1 MGILLVPKLLT
12 SQAPELCSPGAT
24 ACSPGSTL
32 WVNDLKRSRIIS
44 HIFIFVSLIVWTISR
59 SFLRFLIFFRFCIT
73 PNVSIEDLK
82 FLDFMKDSKKKSI
95 KIIQNSIFSMGTTK
109 KKKSKKIF
117 FQKKKKFFF
126 VSKSFLNH
134 FKAILSVK
142 NFFDIFSF
150 CV

>member
-44 HIFIFVSLIVWTISR
+44 HIFIFVSLIVWIISR

-73 PNVSIEDLK
+73 PNPSIEDLK
-82 FLDFMKDSKKKSI
+82 FPDFL
-95 KIIQNSIFSMGTTK
+95 
-109 KKKSKKIF
+109 KKSKKKKTSKSYKTVF
-117 FQKKKKFFF
+117 FSMGAPKKKN
-126 VSKSFLNH
+126 SKISFSEKNLFLFQNH
-134 FKAILSVK
+134 F
-142 NFFDIFSF
+142 
-150 CV
+150 

>member
-44 HIFIFVSLIVWTISR
+44 HIFIFVSLLVWIISR
-59 SFLRFLIFFRFCIT
+59 SFLRFLIFFRFCIS

-82 FLDFMKDSKKKSI
+82 FPDFMKDSKKKKAS
-95 KIIQNSIFSMGTTK
+95 
-109 KKKSKKIF
+109 KSYKTAF
-117 FQKKKKFFF
+117 LAWELQKKKNPKKFFFPKKKIFFF

-134 FKAILSVK
+134 
-142 NFFDIFSF
+142 
-150 CV
+150 